1 MMEDNYLETLTRDI
15 SEASHKCRICMSCYA
30 DCPLQLS
37 TRGFV
42 TNGPTGITKALYY
55 GILWDIQKGKETED
69 LREIVYSCTT
79 CGACVLRCQKS
90 ACGLELVDVIEKGR
104 RYLVEKMI
112 GPLPQQ
118 RQALDAIYKYG
129 NPYGESP
136 EKRLNWLQDA
146 PVKKLPAEQAEIL
159 LYVGCT
165 ASFEPELHPVARS
178 VLKLM
183 QGLNVD
189 FGILENEVCCGDPAR
204 TLGDEFLFEEMKQQ
218 NVDKL
223 VATGVKTIVTISPH
237 CFNAYAKQYGE
248 WSERFKVM
256 HYTEF
261 LAKAFNDKPP
271 VFQGSLSETVTYHD
285 PCYLGKRSNVYDAP
299 RDLLKRIPGVKLVEM
314 AMSRANSLCC
324 GGGGGRMYA
333 EVEETQRL
341 SETRVRQAQDV
352 GARIIATACP
362 WCHMMLLN
370 AVRDLNL
377 QEHLRVAD
385 ISELLAEAMAL

>member
-1 MMEDNYLETLTRDI
+1 MEDHYIETLTKDI

-37 TRGFV
+37 TQGFV
-42 TNGPTGITKALYY
+42 TSGPTGITKALYY
-55 GILWDIQKGKETED
+55 GILWDALEGKNAQD

-90 ACGLELVDVIEKGR
+90 ACGIQVVDVIERGR
-104 RYLVEKMI
+104 QYLVEKMV

-118 RQALDAIYKYG
+118 RQALDAIHKYG

-136 EKRLNWLQDA
+136 EKRLKWLDELS
-146 PVKKLPAEQAEIL
+146 VKRLPSSSAEVV

-165 ASFEPELHPVARS
+165 VSFEPELHAVARS
-178 VLKLM
+178 LVKLLLSL
-183 QGLNVD
+183 GVD
-189 FGILENEVCCGDPAR
+189 FGVLEEEVCCGDPAR
-204 TLGDEFLFEEMKQQ
+204 TLGDAFLFEEMKQR
-218 NVDKL
+218 NLDRF
-223 VATGVKTIVTISPH
+223 AAAGAKTIVTISPH
-237 CFNAYAKQYGE
+237 CFNAYTKQYE
-248 WSERFKVM
+248 EMKEQFSVV

-261 LAKAFNDKPP
+261 LARAFADNPSA
-271 VFQGSLSETVTYHD
+271 VWVRLNETVTYHD
-285 PCYLGKRSNVYDAP
+285 PCYLGKHSNVYDAP
-299 RDLLKRIPGVKLVEM
+299 RDLLKRIPGLTLVEM
-314 AMSRANSLCC
+314 AMSRASSLCC

-333 EVEETQRL
+333 EMEETERL
-341 SETRVRQAQDV
+341 AELRVKQAEAT

-377 QEHLRVAD
+377 QDRLRVAD
-385 ISELLAEAMAL
+385 VAELLAASLGL